1 MYNFYQYE
9 KARNSTLQNDP
20 MISSISSTVSPKAT
34 LMASKMRSKSYMANS
49 KQDVKHSSV
58 EVRRKSEFSKPRS
71 PHEKR
76 DKLVESYKSR
86 VANFIK
92 DVSKL
97 FQRGFN
103 CYNVDDRQTHSRI

>member
-1 MYNFYQYE
+1 M
-9 KARNSTLQNDP
+9 S
-20 MISSISSTVSPKAT
+20 
-34 LMASKMRSKSYMANS
+34 NS

-58 EVRRKSEFSKPRS
+58 EVRRKSEIAEPKSKNTRS

-92 DVSKL
+92 DVSRKEL
-97 FQRGFN
+97 LEKGN
-103 CYNVDDRQTHSRI
+103 